1 MHWVVIGHCWTQELD
16 DWQRLVGHVDC
27 DWGEQDDQDP
37 EDTVVKVN
45 FLIVGLPVE
54 HVVCDL
60 QDRNDGNENAKQDL
74 VQLVK
79 H

>member
-1 MHWVVIGHCWTQELD
+1 M
-16 DWQRLVGHVDC
+16 
-27 DWGEQDDQDP
+27 
-37 EDTVVKVN
+37 VKVN